1 MKCPF
6 CGEEME
12 HGYLYASQRVGFPWF
27 PDGQKLVKYIPEFN
41 TKKKGGMVFGKE
53 FPEAFEYDTLS
64 LFVCRKCKKGVADSL
79 TEKDSGQL
87 LG

>member
-27 PDGQKLVKYIPEFN
+27 PDGQKPVKYIPEFN

-79 TEKDSGQL
+79 TEKDPGQL